1 MGNNKNK
8 RSAGGPRGAH
18 HVYPSCVRAPAG
30 VRASR
35 LSFGKDLCGMVA
47 VTLYKQTMVCW
58 YGGASYRH
66 ELERVRCALRRDPV
80 LPAHERYLHTLA
92 RISRNKE
99 AAERPV
105 RSLYTKGMALFTA
118 MTPSPLAFGKLPAPA
133 GAEASGRALSVT
145 VSCPTCRAAP
155 DPSASGAIIT
165 ACFDM
170 TSLAGRLTGEVLRE
184 KLQPEQRR
192 IAVRSF
198 LICRILFQNQVSR
211 SCISRAREGTPGWRL
226 CSRWVHSGRSACNS
240 HV

>member
-1 MGNNKNK
+1 
-8 RSAGGPRGAH
+8 
-18 HVYPSCVRAPAG
+18 
-30 VRASR
+30 
-35 LSFGKDLCGMVA
+35 MVA
-47 VTLYKQTMVCW
+47 VTLYQQNMVCG

-66 ELERVRCALRRDPV
+66 ELERVRCSLRRDPV

-105 RSLYTKGMALFTA
+105 RCFYTKGMALFTA

-133 GAEASGRALSVT
+133 CAEASGRALSVT
-145 VSCPTCRAAP
+145 VLCPTCRAAP

-170 TSLAGRLTGEVLRE
+170 TSLAGGLTDEVLRE
-184 KLQPEQRR
+184 KLQPEQQR
-192 IAVRSF
+192 IVVRSF

-211 SCISRAREGTPGWRL
+211 SCISRAREGTLGPGVLPLAGVGKTGACVVVGYNLGGQPAIRT
-226 CSRWVHSGRSACNS
+226 CDAAHPVRWGRCAGI
-240 HV
+240 

>member
-1 MGNNKNK
+1 
-8 RSAGGPRGAH
+8 
-18 HVYPSCVRAPAG
+18 
-30 VRASR
+30 
-35 LSFGKDLCGMVA
+35 MVA

-170 TSLAGRLTGEVLRE
+170 TSLAGGLTGEVLRE
-184 KLQPEQRR
+184 KLQPEHAGFYSKTKSRVAVFRGPEKGLLAGACVVVGYILGGQPAIRTCDAAHPVRR
-192 IAVRSF
+192 
-198 LICRILFQNQVSR
+198 
-211 SCISRAREGTPGWRL
+211 
-226 CSRWVHSGRSACNS
+226 GRCAGI
-240 HV
+240 